1 MVEKQLIR
9 RGRDSYRM
17 GGKRLRRMGWLQN
30 GREAIKT
37 KGAGWLQNGRE
48 AINTNDGWM
57 FMVIEKEGVLET
69 V

>member
-1 MVEKQLIR
+1 MVGKQLIR

-30 GREAIKT
+30 GREAI
-37 KGAGWLQNGRE
+37 
-48 AINTNDGWM
+48 NTNDGWM

>member
-1 MVEKQLIR
+1 MV
-9 RGRDSYRM
+9 
-17 GGKRLRRMGWLQN
+17 GKPLRR
-30 GREAIKT
+30 
-37 KGAGWLQNGRE
+37 KGARWLQNGRE